1 MTLFTTLYAL
11 FTFIVFTVLFHM
23 CVFLDELKSHVR
35 YIYIY
40 IYIYIYSQT
49 SWFMRPQVCIFPWV
63 VRPAPFY
70 ATLHKTVCSNGR
82 IYPVRCRNEIKIW
95 LKKKICLYDSNF
107 FFSKFAPLP
116 RSFTWG
122 GINFN
127 TFNQYLTLLSY

>member
-82 IYPVRCRNEIKIW
+82 IYPVWRRNEIKIW
-95 LKKKICLYDSNF
+95 LKKKSVYTTLTF
-107 FFSKFAPLP
+107 FFKVRPPTPKFHL
-116 RSFTWG
+116 G
-122 GINFN
+122 GNKF
-127 TFNQYLTLLSY
+127 